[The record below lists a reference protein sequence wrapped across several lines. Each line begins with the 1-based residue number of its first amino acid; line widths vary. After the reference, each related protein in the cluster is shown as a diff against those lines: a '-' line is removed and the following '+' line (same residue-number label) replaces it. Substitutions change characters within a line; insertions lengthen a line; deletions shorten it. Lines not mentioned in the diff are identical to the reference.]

1 MNRKLKETLK
11 MLLYVIVGNTLLAF
25 SICAFVVPNDIMLG
39 GSSGIALALQNFLP
53 LRLSV
58 LSAAVNILLFI
69 LGWIF
74 LGWKF
79 AATSLVS
86 TILYPLIL
94 AVFEELPVGTLFN
107 ENIVVTALFCGVLCG
122 LGIGL
127 VVRVGGSTGG
137 MDIPP
142 CILNKYAGIPV
153 GKSLMFFDTLIVLV
167 QVLFKGTDG
176 VLLSVLVIIV
186 MSITVD
192 RAVITGDKK
201 IQIIIISPF
210 YEKIR
215 DKILHQINCG
225 ATLLEIE
232 TGYEGKPQKAI
243 LSVVYSRKYAQI
255 RDAALMIDSKAFIV
269 SSDVNNVNG
278 IGYTIARHNEEQT

>member
-278 IGYTIARHNEEQT
+278 VGYTIARHNEEQT

>member
-127 VVRVGGSTGG
+127 VVQVGGSTGG

>member
-86 TILYPLIL
+86 TILYPLLL
-94 AVFEELPVGTLFN
+94 AVFEELPEGTLFN